1 MAMLVIT
8 RWYIPVFSVVV
19 VVSAARMILEPAADA
34 APQWFPAVDQLGFV
48 EFHIIVQL
56 QLNFMESSSY

>member
-19 VVSAARMILEPAADA
+19 VVSAAQMILEPAADTA
-34 APQWFPAVDQLGFV
+34 SQWFPVVDQLDFV